1 MKQVKFDNASHFY
14 LFNVVICGPLR
25 ASDVLLLWEFGS
37 FYFSTVSSPKM
48 TVDARVQNDKNAYKS
63 KNKGRI
69 IIFIWYVWELCLL
82 IKFHRF

>member
-1 MKQVKFDNASHFY
+1 MKQVKFDNASHFD

-25 ASDVLLLWEFGS
+25 ASDALLLWEFGS

-69 IIFIWYVWELCLL
+69 IIFIWYVWEL
-82 IKFHRF
+82 